1 MDFQEI
7 ELLGISDYLFHRF
20 VPKQFSNIYQ
30 IYFYIIH
37 ILFEKPNLGRDIL
50 ALKLFEYYYHRHM
63 QENWIDFFKATKST
77 GRQEIGRG
85 KDVKFKQTR
94 LKAIPL

>member
-1 MDFQEI
+1 MV
-7 ELLGISDYLFHRF
+7 SDPPAPPGGEFGRRWR
-20 VPKQFSNIYQ
+20 VA
-30 IYFYIIH
+30 IIH

-50 ALKLFEYYYHRHM
+50 ALKLLEYYYHRHM